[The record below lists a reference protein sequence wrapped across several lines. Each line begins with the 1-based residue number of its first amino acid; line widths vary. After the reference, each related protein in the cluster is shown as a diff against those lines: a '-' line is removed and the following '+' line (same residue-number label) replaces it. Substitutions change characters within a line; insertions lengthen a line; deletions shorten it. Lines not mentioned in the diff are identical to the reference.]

1 MKIQNLKSGSE
12 NYYSCDL
19 LVDSEGIYGYSNV
32 KYLISE
38 MGENATLTN
47 NITYYENKDQ
57 FILEG
62 FNKIENTPIIIEKDI
77 FGGQKIWIKD
87 SNYCNSLLDNI
98 KQSKVISVNFLEEV
112 INDSLK
118 NYYKENKLNILI
130 LNVLSNP
137 QRKQASKDI
146 TPNEMFNIFL
156 DAAIKEDL
164 KFNIDNGYCKV
175 RINDNVFMK
184 IKENVKKKVLNIL
197 QIKELLRNKSSS
209 LNDLIVDE
217 IVDHKSK
224 NKSKNKI

>member
-1 MKIQNLKSGSE
+1 MKIQTLKSGSE
-12 NYYSCDL
+12 IYYSCDL
-19 LVDSEGIYGYSNV
+19 LVDSEGVHGYSNV
-32 KYLISE
+32 KLLTDD

-98 KQSKVISVNFLEEV
+98 KNSKVISVNVLEEV

-118 NYYKENKLNILI
+118 NYYRENKLNILI

-156 DAAIKEDL
+156 DISNKSDL
-164 KFNIDNGYCKV
+164 KFNIEDGNCKV
-175 RINDNVFMK
+175 KINDNTFIK
-184 IKENVKKKVLNIL
+184 IKEEVKKKVLNIL

-209 LNDLIVDE
+209 LNDLIVDNK
-217 IVDHKSK
+217 VK